1 MLNRIKPAVPGKQA
15 HHFSVVR
22 EDTSATYSLPEP
34 AARAV
39 CSLISVREYR
49 GAPYRRSM
57 DCRSHSGRTSRQ
69 AHSTNPLQ
77 ARNNPS
83 TTPSSKCRSG
93 SAATR
98 QRSAA
103 CSTSSTVSAP
113 TIARSLLARLTR
125 RPGDTSFSGQGN
137 PSAPSQRRMR
147 LRMPIRELR
156 SGGGVSSLMGS
167 TDVYEEKFSES
178 FTASVSWL
186 CLTAPPRKRG
196 GGRCVA
202 ANRMKRRHRPAG
214 SKTPTHRPP

>member
-1 MLNRIKPAVPGKQA
+1 MSNDPPCSWL
-15 HHFSVVR
+15 
-22 EDTSATYSLPEP
+22 SASQSHCLRGRLHLLLCVYGMDDSR
-34 AARAV
+34 AANSA
-39 CSLISVREYR
+39 
-49 GAPYRRSM
+49 
-57 DCRSHSGRTSRQ
+57 CRHAHSGLTSRQ
-69 AHSTNPLQ
+69 AHSSNPRQ

-167 TDVYEEKFSES
+167 TVVYEEKFSES
-178 FTASVSWL
+178 FMASVSL
-186 CLTAPPRKRG
+186 AVLDSATA
-196 GGRCVA
+196 
-202 ANRMKRRHRPAG
+202 
-214 SKTPTHRPP
+214 